1 MGLAAEDGLAG
12 LDPAME
18 VQAAGR
24 IHRLGQTSDVLIK
37 RFAFR
42 DSLEANICALHEQMK
57 QGPATGVAVTNG
69 VLPAKAVNILDRTSS
84 PPANGKAKA

>member
-1 MGLAAEDGLAG
+1 MEPS

-24 IHRLGQTSDVLIK
+24 IHRLGQDKDVLIK

-42 DSLEANICALHEQMK
+42 GSLESNICSLHDQMK
-57 QGPATGVAVTNG
+57 AGPSSGLVVTDGMLPATAIR
-69 VLPAKAVNILDRTSS
+69 ILDR
-84 PPANGKAKA
+84 